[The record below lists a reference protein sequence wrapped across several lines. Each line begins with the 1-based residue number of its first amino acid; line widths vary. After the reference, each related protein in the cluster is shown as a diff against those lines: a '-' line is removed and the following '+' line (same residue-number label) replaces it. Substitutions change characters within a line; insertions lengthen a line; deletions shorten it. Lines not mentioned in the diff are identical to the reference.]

1 VAAVARSEW
10 PAAFLLGLLVLIW
23 PTSAGSQVHVSAEER
38 FFRIEWQIDAAE
50 AARPA
55 IVGFVSNQYRYPVQR
70 VQVLV
75 QVVDEAGQVIHE
87 MPGTVGDVPPGGR
100 GGFRLELPDVGA
112 RLVVTV
118 QAFEFGAA
126 QAP

>member
-1 VAAVARSEW
+1 MWRRERQATL
-10 PAAFLLGLLVLIW
+10 LLGLLVLIW
-23 PTSAGSQVHVSAEER
+23 PTSAGSQVHVSSEER

-70 VQVLV
+70 LQVLV

-87 MPGTVGDVPPGGR
+87 TPGMVGDVPPGGR

-126 QAP
+126 QGP